1 MKVLCWWIRNLSSFN
16 ITCEGKQNSII
27 SWQMICHHRTHLTN
41 QASPQ
46 YQIMMIWNKI
56 LMAILLQRQI
66 FMYVHYFCH
75 KPTEAASRSA
85 TLFKKD
91 FGTGVF
97 LWILPNFL
105 QYLLLQNTS
114 GKLLFSLILWKIYYA
129 SQSNKWMGLLTWCKL
144 IKLRHVRRPIF
155 SLDWLQIKI
164 AAENNSWI
172 HAVEN
177 NCSITEDLELQLIF
191 RVKVKMLCEN
201 LKNSDVTF
209 WW

>member
-105 QYLLLQNTS
+105 QY
-114 GKLLFSLILWKIYYA
+114 
-129 SQSNKWMGLLTWCKL
+129 
-144 IKLRHVRRPIF
+144 
-155 SLDWLQIKI
+155 QIKI